1 MSQIASNIDQLAD
14 LFNTVCLVKNVET
27 VVEKDIKE
35 CETNNTII
43 KANLTE
49 THNKGTGAGG
59 SNMSVNELVV
69 SKQRTVN
76 KELGKN
82 ITKDH
87 TRIYNEI
94 EKRIGKT
101 KICNFG
107 NCRGSKTGVK
117 HEGCN
122 DVPIRDFELKG
133 TSIND
138 QNSIIIKNGDG
149 LQGFCKVCSKRR
161 RTARLN
167 KENEEK
173 KNKTP
178 EEIYALYI
186 KKYSINTKRCS
197 RCEKD
202 KSLCDFNLS
211 IGMECGLHNMCK
223 LCSSEYGSSVGDRW
237 IIYMPDGNYKYNKKD
252 KKEHD
257 DHIFPLSLGGSN
269 EKINHQLLSSIE
281 NLKKSNDITQFVSIQ
296 IINPELLSSRYRVSL
311 TEAENLNDLK
321 IILNQYIH
329 KDLVERSRLSDETL
343 LETYKVYC
351 EKYNLR
357 RDITRAVKK
366 FREYCKLHNIV

>member
-1 MSQIASNIDQLAD
+1 MESKI
-14 LFNTVCLVKNVET
+14 NTNVIINEI
-27 VVEKDIKE
+27 VIK
-35 CETNNTII
+35 
-43 KANLTE
+43 
-49 THNKGTGAGG
+49 
-59 SNMSVNELVV
+59 
-69 SKQRTVN
+69 KQRNVN

-94 EKRIGKT
+94 EKNIGKT

-107 NCRGSKTGVK
+107 NVRGSKTGVK
-117 HEGCN
+117 HEGLN
-122 DVPIRDFELKG
+122 TVPIRDFELRG
-133 TSIND
+133 ACINY

-161 RTARLN
+161 RIARLN
-167 KENEEK
+167 KEKEEK

-178 EEIYALYI
+178 EEIYSLYI
-186 KKYSINTKRCS
+186 KKYSINTKICS
-197 RCEKD
+197 RCKKD

-281 NLKKSNDITQFVSIQ
+281 NLKKSKDITQFVSVQ
-296 IINPELLSSRYRVSL
+296 NINPELLSARYRVSIK
-311 TEAENLNDLK
+311 EAKNLNDLK
-321 IILNQYIH
+321 IILNQYIY

-343 LETYKVYC
+343 LETYKFYC
-351 EKYNLR
+351 EKYNLKCN
-357 RDITRAVKK
+357 ITRAVKK
-366 FREYCKLHNIV
+366 FKEYCKLHNII

>member
-1 MSQIASNIDQLAD
+1 MESEI
-14 LFNTVCLVKNVET
+14 NT
-27 VVEKDIKE
+27 
-35 CETNNTII
+35 
-43 KANLTE
+43 
-49 THNKGTGAGG
+49 
-59 SNMSVNELVV
+59 NMSVNELVV
-69 SKQRTVN
+69 NKQRTVN

-107 NCRGSKTGVK
+107 NGRGSKTGVK

-122 DVPIRDFELKG
+122 DVPIRDFELRG
-133 TSIND
+133 ASIND
-138 QNSIIIKNGDG
+138 QNIIIIKNGDG

-167 KENEEK
+167 KEKEEK

-197 RCEKD
+197 RCKKD
-202 KSLCDFNLS
+202 KSLCDFTLS
-211 IGMECGLHNMCK
+211 IGMECGLHNTCK
-223 LCSSEYGSSVGDRW
+223 LCLSEYGSSVGDRW
-237 IIYMPDGNYKYNKKD
+237 IIYMPDGNYKYNKQD

-296 IINPELLSSRYRVSL
+296 SINPELLSARYRVAL
-311 TEAENLNDLK
+311 TEAKNLNDLK

-329 KDLVERSRLSDETL
+329 KDLVERSRLSDEIL
-343 LETYKVYC
+343 LETYKIYC

-357 RDITRAVKK
+357 RDIRRAVKK
-366 FREYCKLHNIV
+366 FREYCKLRNIV